1 MTLGVS
7 RVIGHPI
14 VKNTTSRPIV
24 HTRCLINCLSEL
36 GVVTLEP
43 LVLTIPTW
51 VLGEFKDPV
60 EARKTLGHHLILTL

>member
-14 VKNTTSRPIV
+14 VKYTAFSPIV

-36 GVVTLEP
+36 GVVSLDP
-43 LVLTIPTW
+43 LGLIALTW
-51 VLGEFKDPV
+51 LSGELRDPV
-60 EARKTLGHHLILTL
+60 EARQTLGHHLILTL